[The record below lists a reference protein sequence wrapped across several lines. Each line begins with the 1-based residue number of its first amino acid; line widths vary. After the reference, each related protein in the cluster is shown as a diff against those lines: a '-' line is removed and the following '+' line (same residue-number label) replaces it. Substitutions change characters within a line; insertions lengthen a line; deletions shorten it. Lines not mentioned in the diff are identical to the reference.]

1 MAVAYWLSVFGLDR
15 DGVMK
20 FNLLAS
26 ASTLAMGGLAA
37 LALPEPARAGL
48 ICSSTSCTE
57 TVSAAV
63 AKTDFTNDPVTLDQF
78 QPGAGQTL
86 KSVVLS
92 DSSNFSAVGSLKN
105 TSNSPQNFIFQAGLG
120 LKLSAGTGSPPLPFL
135 YASGSISPQSYTLA
149 AGQSTPYNFSN
160 SFSSNKTTIMSNL
173 SGFTGSS
180 TFQTLFNGNA
190 TTTFNGGGN
199 NVQTNLTTTASPE
212 LTITYNY
219 TQAAVSP
226 IPEPLS
232 MAVLGSGLAGL
243 GVMRRRR
250 NKA

>member
-1 MAVAYWLSVFGLDR
+1 
-15 DGVMK
+15 MK

-37 LALPEPARAGL
+37 LASPEPAQAGL

-63 AKTDFTNDPVTLDQF
+63 AKTDFTNDPVTVDRF

-86 KSVVLS
+86 KSVVIS
-92 DSSNFSAVGSLKN
+92 DSSTFSAAGSLNN
-105 TSNSPQNFIFQAGLG
+105 TSNSTQTFIFQAGLG
-120 LKLSAGTGSPPLPFL
+120 LRLSGATGAPSLPLLF
-135 YASGSISPQSYTLA
+135 ASGTIAPQTYTLA
-149 AGQSTPYNFSN
+149 AGASTPYNFNNSFFSN
-160 SFSSNKTTIMSNL
+160 STTITGSNL
-173 SGFTGSS
+173 SGFVGPSP
-180 TFQTLFNGNA
+180 FQALFRGNA
-190 TTTFNGGGN
+190 TTTFDGGGN
-199 NVQTNLTTTASPE
+199 NVQTNLTTTASPK

-226 IPEPLS
+226 VPEPIS
-232 MAVLGSGLAGL
+232 TAVLGSGLAGL

-250 NKA
+250 KA